1 MKQTKSSRLGGL
13 IKKTSLAMIAG
24 AFVLS
29 ASIAQA
35 DIRPIILLQLL
46 GW

>member
-1 MKQTKSSRLGGL
+1 
-13 IKKTSLAMIAG
+13 MIAG

-35 DIRPIILLQLL
+35 DIRPAVVYDAA
-46 GW
+46 GKNV